1 MSLLNLGLI
10 EKYISNNQIKKRD
23 TNGKPFTDMQPVP
36 YRLTH
41 GDTDLHLGDGMIV

>member
-10 EKYISNNQIKKRD
+10 DKYISNNQIKKRD

-36 YRLTH
+36 YRWTH
-41 GDTDLHLGDGMIV
+41 GANDLHLADGMIV